1 VGEVQLQQ
9 LLNKDNKV
17 QLCTLDFPENII
29 NLDRKNEFGISLI
42 SLDEDVRNEL
52 EPNSPSYL
60 ERISCLKDL
69 HDCGF
74 KTFVN
79 LEINPKIK
87 LESAALSKL
96 LKIVSFVDKIL
107 IKKSSFDIDGI
118 VFNGY
123 YNTIVDYCN
132 KNYIKYSILD

>member
-1 VGEVQLQQ
+1 MGEVQLQQ

-17 QLCTLDFPENII
+17 QLYTLDFPENIL
-29 NLDRKNEFGISLI
+29 NLDRKNEFGISLM

-69 HDCGF
+69 NDSGF
-74 KTFVN
+74 KTFIN

-107 IKKSSFDIDGI
+107 IKKSSFDIDDI
-118 VFNGY
+118 VFNY
-123 YNTIVDYCN
+123 YYDTIVDYCN